1 MKQNIYIHMYATF
14 EFWFEQIKIF
24 WRQIEKLINF
34 VKHDNENTV
43 K

>member
-1 MKQNIYIHMYATF
+1 MKQNIYIYMYTTF

-24 WRQIEKLINF
+24 GRQIEKLINF